1 MSDTVPAD
9 QVDRAAQV
17 AHAAIRAHQIAN
29 GQKPHPE
36 WDQAEEWMRESTREA
51 VRSALVDPT
60 PGAQHERWLEERR
73 AQGWSYGP
81 ERDDVRKKN
90 PNMVEFHE
98 LPKFEQQKDSIIIA
112 IARALLS
119 DDGA

>member
-1 MSDTVPAD
+1 MSITVSND
-9 QVDRAAQV
+9 QIDRVAQV
-17 AHAAIRAHQIAN
+17 AHAAIRAHQVAH

-36 WDQAEEWMRESTREA
+36 WEAAEEWMRQSTRDA

-60 PGAQHERWLEERR
+60 PGAQHDRWLEERR

-81 ERDDVRKKN
+81 ERDDEKKKN
-90 PNMVEFHE
+90 PNMVDFEE

-112 IARALLS
+112 LAQALLE
-119 DDGA
+119 DDA